1 MKKKKKERKKKNL
14 KIEKQ
19 VHGIWFHHLMT
30 NRMVKGVSTDT
41 SSSWAIKSLQ
51 MLTATMKLEDKCLLA
66 GKLKQN

>member
-1 MKKKKKERKKKNL
+1 MKKKKKKKKL

-30 NRMVKGVSTDT
+30 NRMGKGGSTDI
-41 SSSWAIKSLQ
+41 SSSWAVKSLQ